1 MNMNHYLVVVITL
14 QHEDSK
20 EATYFVK
27 AESLED
33 AGKLA
38 IMLES
43 PNPDGLLEDGC
54 QLVESDKSCS
64 YTVDSVELV
73 DAQDVPVLSKY
84 IMPLSSK
91 AVVSPEA
98 HRYWD
103 TPECPECGEK
113 AEEPFLE
120 KGETFRYRCSNG
132 HSVLYIRDV
141 EEDQID
147 PYAPSAWG

>member
-1 MNMNHYLVVVITL
+1 MNMNHYLVVVLTL

-91 AVVSPEA
+91 AVVSQQ
-98 HRYWD
+98 
-103 TPECPECGEK
+103 
-113 AEEPFLE
+113 L
-120 KGETFRYRCSNG
+120 
-132 HSVLYIRDV
+132 HS
-141 EEDQID
+141 
-147 PYAPSAWG
+147 

>member
-1 MNMNHYLVVVITL
+1 MNMNHYLVVVLTL

-43 PNPDGLLEDGC
+43 PNPNGLLEDGC
-54 QLVESDKSCS
+54 QFVESDQSCS
-64 YTVDSVELV
+64 YTIDSVELV

-91 AVVSPEA
+91 VVVSQQ
-98 HRYWD
+98 
-103 TPECPECGEK
+103 
-113 AEEPFLE
+113 L
-120 KGETFRYRCSNG
+120 
-132 HSVLYIRDV
+132 HS
-141 EEDQID
+141 
-147 PYAPSAWG
+147 